1 MNDCRLS
8 LYLLENKHLKKM
20 NMKLTKE
27 QVIGIIRHSL
37 TFVGGLLIMKGIVD
51 EAMLSEITG
60 GVITLA
66 GAIWSIVEK
75 NKA

>member
-1 MNDCRLS
+1 M
-8 LYLLENKHLKKM
+8 K
-20 NMKLTKE
+20 MKLTKE

-51 EAMLSEITG
+51 ETMLSEITG
-60 GVITLA
+60 GVITLV
-66 GAIWSIVEK
+66 GTIWSIIEK

>member
-27 QVIGIIRHSL
+27 QVIGIIRHSM
-37 TFVGGLLIMKGIVD
+37 TFVGGLLLMKGIVD
-51 EAMLSEITG
+51 EALLSELTG
-60 GVITLA
+60 GIITLV
-66 GAIWSIVEK
+66 GTIWSIVEK

>member
-1 MNDCRLS
+1 
-8 LYLLENKHLKKM
+8 M

-27 QVIGIIRHSL
+27 QVIGIIRHSM
-37 TFVGGLLIMKGIVD
+37 TFVGGLLLMKGIVD

>member
-1 MNDCRLS
+1 
-8 LYLLENKHLKKM
+8 
-20 NMKLTKE
+20 MKLTKE
-27 QVIGIIRHSL
+27 QVIGIIRHSM
-37 TFVGGLLIMKGIVD
+37 TFVGGLLLMKGIVD

>member
-27 QVIGIIRHSL
+27 QVIGIIRHSM
-37 TFVGGLLIMKGIVD
+37 TFIGGLLLMKGIVD
-51 EAMLSEITG
+51 EALLSELTG
-60 GVITLA
+60 GIITLV
-66 GAIWSIVEK
+66 GTIWSIVEK